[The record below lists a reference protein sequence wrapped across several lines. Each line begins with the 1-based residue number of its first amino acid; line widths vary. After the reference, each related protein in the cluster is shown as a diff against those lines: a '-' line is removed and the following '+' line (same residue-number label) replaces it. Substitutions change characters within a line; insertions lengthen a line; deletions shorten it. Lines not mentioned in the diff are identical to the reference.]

1 MTTLIPKVDLKNGG
15 STPTGAV
22 NRPINE
28 KLAELVSVKDFGAI
42 GNGTTDDT
50 VAIQNALNASTNVY
64 FPIGD
69 YLVTTLN
76 IASGTVLNGAGV
88 PQSSTSGTKILY
100 NSVSGSCF
108 VIDAS
113 SVTKTN
119 CQINNMLITSNVTAT
134 SSVGIEFKGVD
145 ANSINDW
152 HSISNILVSNF
163 TTQIK
168 VTGRMIWSSF
178 TNVLLEYGTYGFI
191 ADAVTVFNANTLIN
205 VRCGNMEQE
214 GIKITNANS
223 CTLIGCNIEGCNLS
237 NTNGVAA
244 VKLSNTQGIVIE
256 NCYLENNGPTC
267 TNTKNTPASCS
278 YGIWFTGTYTYSPKI
293 IGGYNVTTGIPVYIT
308 SLINGGSIEGGRY
321 SSISGDVLYI
331 TSLGFNPINNGGVP
345 FIIYPDAKID
355 NLDTDYINIKV
366 DANQNRFSSIAPS
379 QTPFITNGSPG
390 TSLDCYRIQSISFST
405 GIPFAI
411 NISTLYNNYPGQQLI
426 IRNFSSYDIN
436 MQAAVMASG
445 VTSTVATGYIATFG
459 FLGFPNDR
467 KAYLISSIAL

>member
-152 HSISNILVSNF
+152 HSISNIL
-163 TTQIK
+163 
-168 VTGRMIWSSF
+168 
-178 TNVLLEYGTYGFI
+178 
-191 ADAVTVFNANTLIN
+191 
-205 VRCGNMEQE
+205 
-214 GIKITNANS
+214 
-223 CTLIGCNIEGCNLS
+223 
-237 NTNGVAA
+237 
-244 VKLSNTQGIVIE
+244 
-256 NCYLENNGPTC
+256 
-267 TNTKNTPASCS
+267 
-278 YGIWFTGTYTYSPKI
+278 
-293 IGGYNVTTGIPVYIT
+293 
-308 SLINGGSIEGGRY
+308 
-321 SSISGDVLYI
+321 
-331 TSLGFNPINNGGVP
+331 
-345 FIIYPDAKID
+345 
-355 NLDTDYINIKV
+355 
-366 DANQNRFSSIAPS
+366 
-379 QTPFITNGSPG
+379 
-390 TSLDCYRIQSISFST
+390 
-405 GIPFAI
+405 
-411 NISTLYNNYPGQQLI
+411 
-426 IRNFSSYDIN
+426 
-436 MQAAVMASG
+436 
-445 VTSTVATGYIATFG
+445 
-459 FLGFPNDR
+459 
-467 KAYLISSIAL
+467 